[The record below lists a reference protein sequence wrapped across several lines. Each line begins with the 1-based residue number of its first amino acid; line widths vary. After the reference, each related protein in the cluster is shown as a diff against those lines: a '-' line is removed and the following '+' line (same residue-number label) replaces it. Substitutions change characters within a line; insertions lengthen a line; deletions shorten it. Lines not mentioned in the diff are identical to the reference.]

1 MTDNFQNNN
10 LEYKAVVFKALAHRA
25 RLQIIFELSDGS
37 KCVNDLHDVVGG
49 DVSTVSRH
57 ISVLK
62 NAGIVSGNKI
72 GLQVFYSL
80 DMICV
85 TDFIACIGSKSTD
98 GQKQSSCE
106 KLRGV

>member
-1 MTDNFQNNN
+1 MDNVINSNN
-10 LEYKAVVFKALAHRA
+10 LDQEVAVFKALAHPT
-25 RLQIIFELSDGS
+25 RLRIVQELSESS
-37 KCVNDLHDVVGG
+37 KCVNELHNSVGN

-80 DMICV
+80 DMACV
-85 TDFIACIGSKSTD
+85 INFISCIGDKCVQD
-98 GQKQSSCE
+98 GEGCCE
-106 KLRGV
+106 